1 MKYSIILVFS
11 VICAFNLTA
20 QVEEESRVMSKGSQP
35 ALTLFVPG
43 TDPKF
48 LETEWRDYTKNIG
61 KAVKVK
67 SSKEF
72 LIEGAQI
79 LDIGGVNKIN
89 VYATGENFNAGA
101 KVIIWMEMGSGF
113 INEKDFPKEWKAAAQ
128 WVEEFGHKVEVDQST
143 IDLKNQQELLD
154 KLNANLAKL
163 QTENEGLTEKLAQNK
178 EAQAAAQAEIDAQ
191 KAMVA
196 AVQKKLDET
205 KVKKAN

>member
-1 MKYSIILVFS
+1 MKYLILLAACILSSFT
-11 VICAFNLTA
+11 LKA
-20 QVEEESRVMSKGSQP
+20 QVEEENRVMSKGSQP
-35 ALTLFVPG
+35 ALTLFVSG

-48 LETEWRDYTKNIG
+48 LETEWKDYTKNIG

-79 LDIGGVNKIN
+79 LDVGGVNKIN

-101 KVIIWMEMGSGF
+101 KVIVWMEMGSGF
-113 INEKDFPKEWKAAAQ
+113 INKSDFSKEWDAAAK
-128 WVEEFGHKVEVDQST
+128 WVAEFGHKVEVDQST

-154 KLNANLAKL
+154 KLTASLTKL
-163 QTENEGLTEKLAQNK
+163 QDENEVLTEKMAQNK

-205 KVKKAN
+205 KAKKSH

>member
-1 MKYSIILVFS
+1 MKLISILT
-11 VICAFNLTA
+11 ICIISTITLTA
-20 QVEEESRVMSKGSQP
+20 QVEEENRVMSKGSQP

-48 LETEWRDYTKNIG
+48 LETEWKDYTKNLG

-79 LDIGGVNKIN
+79 LDVGGVNKIN

-113 INEKDFPKEWKAAAQ
+113 INKNDFKKEWEAAAK
-128 WVEEFGHKVEVDQST
+128 WVADFGHKVEVAQST

-154 KLNANLAKL
+154 KLNANLTKL
-163 QTENEGLTEKLAQNK
+163 LEENESLTEKLAQNK

-205 KVKKAN
+205 KGKKAN

>member
-1 MKYSIILVFS
+1 MKYLSILAACIISTFS
-11 VICAFNLTA
+11 LHA

-35 ALTLFVPG
+35 ALTLFVSG
-43 TDPKF
+43 TEPKF
-48 LETEWRDYTKNIG
+48 LETEWKDYTKNIG

-79 LDIGGVNKIN
+79 LDVGGVNKIN

-113 INEKDFPKEWKAAAQ
+113 INKTDFKKEWDAAAK
-128 WVEEFGHKVEVDQST
+128 WVADFGHKVEVDQST
-143 IDLKNQQELLD
+143 IDLKNQQVLLD
-154 KLNANLAKL
+154 KLNSNLAKL
-163 QTENEGLTEKLAQNK
+163 QTENESLTEKLALNK

-191 KAMVA
+191 AAMVA

-205 KVKKAN
+205 KAKKSH